1 MEEIIKLTKKDIEK
15 MKFKEQ
21 IALLEEI
28 NDYFQNATEENDIEN
43 ALEIYK
49 KALDILTYARK
60 KLTTIKEEKKQIDEK
75 YEEIKNSVE

>member
-75 YEEIKNSVE
+75 YEEIKNSIE

>member
-49 KALDILTYARK
+49 KALDILTYERK

>member
-1 MEEIIKLTKKDIEK
+1 
-15 MKFKEQ
+15 MKFKDQ

-28 NDYFQNATEENDIEN
+28 NDYFQNASEENDIEN

-60 KLTTIKEEKKQIDEK
+60 KLTTIKEEKKLIDEK